1 MKWRNLILLLVIVPV
16 LLYGGLKGFLW
27 YSIDAMIKQAKIRLA
42 PSANITYR
50 EIRTSVLGPI
60 GVTGITIRPLD
71 INDVIKVGS
80 VLVQWNEPREIIPI
94 LEAFFYKKL
103 PDKLELSIER
113 ILFSLEGELLTDL
126 GQQQQWDS
134 NLPFHVPASIWGCG
148 TGKFQATDLQAMD
161 YQRLQFDA
169 DIEYSYFPV
178 TKVLSFFVKVR
189 SPEIMTLSV
198 EGTVPSGKS
207 YLSLN
212 SIFSSIPK
220 MSTFSISLED
230 DSYNEK
236 KIAYC
241 SKKNN
246 QSRGDFLDDHVQRVV
261 TDLRQSKLEP
271 SAELTNAYRSFL
283 SKPARIS
290 VNFDPY
296 EPAGIEKFPE
306 LDRDNFAEW
315 LGIEVLADQ
324 APVGELLAP
333 LQSEQD
339 EMEETEEPVQK
350 EEQFNPTP
358 VAELRDF
365 IGKLARVKTND
376 GRAHYAYIENT
387 DTENLVLTRHL
398 LGGWATFKLRYAE
411 IVEVA
416 VLY

>member
-27 YSIDAMIKQAKIRLA
+27 YSIDAMIKQAKIRVA
-42 PSANITYR
+42 PSADITYR

-60 GVTGITIRPLD
+60 GVTGITIRPHD

-80 VLVQWNEPREIIPI
+80 ILVQWNEPREILPI
-94 LEAFFYKKL
+94 LEALFYKKL
-103 PDKLELSIER
+103 PDNLHLSIER
-113 ILFSLEGELLTDL
+113 ILLSLDGEIMAGL
-126 GQQQQWDS
+126 GQQQWDS

-148 TGKFQATDLQAMD
+148 TGKFQAEDLLAMD
-161 YQRLQFDA
+161 YQRLRFDA
-169 DIEYSYFPV
+169 RMEYRYFPV
-178 TKVLSFFVKVR
+178 TNVLSFFARIR
-189 SPEIMTLSV
+189 SPDIMTLSF
-198 EGTVPSGKS
+198 EGEVPSGKS
-207 YLSLN
+207 HLSLN

-220 MSTFSISLED
+220 MSNFSFALED
-230 DSYNEK
+230 ESYNAK
-236 KIAYC
+236 KISYC

-246 QSRGDFLDDHVQRVV
+246 QSGDDFLDDHVQRIVA
-261 TDLRQSKLEP
+261 DLQQSKLNP
-271 SAELTNAYRSFL
+271 SAELTNAYRDFL

-296 EPAGIEKFPE
+296 EPAGIEKFSE
-306 LDRDNFAEW
+306 LNRDNFAEW

-324 APVGELLAP
+324 QPVGELLAP

-339 EMEETEEPVQK
+339 ETGELEQTAQK

-376 GRAHYAYIENT
+376 GRAHYAYIENAGA
-387 DTENLVLTRHL
+387 ENLVLTQHL
-398 LGGWATFKLRYAE
+398 VGGSVSFELSYAE
-411 IVEVA
+411 ITEVA